1 MIVADNTHS
10 HFHQW
15 RPHIW
20 EVPLLPEPTL
30 PHQENKRILVFTCS
44 LSLRRGDLPA
54 DQGCHW
60 ALRFLRPPSQG
71 RGRLGCSLSREE
83 QGCLDR
89 ILLCAAYIK
98 LIQYNF
104 KCIVCNHVPRDNVVV
119 MPKVIKQ
126 KDSMDSFLQQQ
137 MFLCIFCCL
146 CRVSDP
152 VIGGSI
158 KMKRQQAMQKTI
170 SKIR

>member
-1 MIVADNTHS
+1 MVGRS
-10 HFHQW
+10 
-15 RPHIW
+15 R
-20 EVPLLPEPTL
+20 
-30 PHQENKRILVFTCS
+30 NKE
-44 LSLRRGDLPA
+44 A
-54 DQGCHW
+54 QGCW
-60 ALRFLRPPSQG
+60 G
-71 RGRLGCSLSREE
+71 
-83 QGCLDR
+83 R

-104 KCIVCNHVPRDNVVV
+104 KCIVCNLVPRDNVVV
-119 MPKVIKQ
+119 MPKVIKE
-126 KDSMDSFLQQQ
+126 KDSMDSIPQQQ